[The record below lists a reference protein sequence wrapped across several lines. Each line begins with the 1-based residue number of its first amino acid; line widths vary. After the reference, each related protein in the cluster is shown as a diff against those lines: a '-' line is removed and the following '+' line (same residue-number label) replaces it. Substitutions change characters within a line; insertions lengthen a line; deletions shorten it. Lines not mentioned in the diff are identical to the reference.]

1 MTVSVHARNPVRD
14 RGVRVPGRLFR
25 GMGVLYLRL
34 KPDSSRESLA
44 RDLRDHLRTLGVR
57 YHMRS
62 LKRQLS
68 GDVSTVPASV
78 QQAMHDLLL
87 RDTSLQTAA
96 DVEFALWTAGLA
108 VVTDRRRSAYVS
120 TERILPLTQL
130 WLMFNPTRSR
140 RSLAVTLSQRL
151 AGNGI
156 DLKIDVLQVVL
167 AGRQPTARREILE
180 ALLGLLTDH
189 GIESESDAVARCT
202 ARSQDIAQ
210 YAAAR
215 RLEPVDRFASLVLTW
230 KVHTRAP
237 SMRRLAF
244 RLKERL
250 SARGLELSVA
260 RIQTALAGKT
270 KTVRAA
276 LVLEMETLLRT
287 VLPAGTDLSAA
298 VAEAVADRT
307 RLDDLRWV
315 DARRVSGLAEQWLS
329 TNPASS
335 MRQLAIR
342 VAETARRLGYSTSSN
357 TIQPI
362 LGGHKKRARGFVYRA
377 MLEQLPDC
385 RPDRL
390 EPALAERLAPRCR
403 PLRASQ
409 VVALQNYIDKQET
422 LD

>member
-1 MTVSVHARNPVRD
+1 MTTPIHAES
-14 RGVRVPGRLFR
+14 RGVRVPGQLFR

-44 RDLRDHLRTLGVR
+44 RDLRDHLRTMGVR

-62 LKRQLS
+62 LKRQLA
-68 GDVSTVPASV
+68 GDVTTVPASV

-87 RDTSLQTAA
+87 RDTSLQKAA

-108 VVTDRRRSAYVS
+108 VVTDRRRSAYVT
-120 TERILPLTQL
+120 TERVLPLTQL
-130 WLMFNPTRSR
+130 WLMFNPARSR

-180 ALLGLLTDH
+180 ALLGLLAAH
-189 GIESESDAVARCT
+189 GIESESDAVARC
-202 ARSQDIAQ
+202 AERSRDIAG

-215 RLEPVDRFASLVLTW
+215 RLEPAARLASLVLAW
-230 KVHTRAP
+230 KVHTREP

-244 RLKERL
+244 RLRERL
-250 SARGLELSVA
+250 SARGLDLSAA

-276 LVLEMETLLRT
+276 LVQEMETLLRA
-287 VLPAGTDLSAA
+287 VLPEGKDLSAA
-298 VAEAVADRT
+298 VAEAAADRT

-315 DARRVSGLAEQWLS
+315 DARRVSGLAEHWLS
-329 TNPASS
+329 ANPASS

-377 MLEQLPDC
+377 MLEQLPD
-385 RPDRL
+385 RR
-390 EPALAERLAPRCR
+390 EPAADLLASRRRL
-403 PLRASQ
+403 LRASQ
-409 VVALQNYIDKQET
+409 VVAFQNYIDKQEAVE
-422 LD
+422 